1 MGRKCRRSG
10 GQGGRREKHL
20 FVYFMTFKNDIQ
32 VRAAGAAPSPPVMD
46 CCQCSRPAPTRA
58 NSKQIRNTVSFVQ
71 KRRFFQLFK
80 DTRDMSLSI
89 KAEKTQYKTQ
99 KLTVEEGSTAFGTSF
114 VLTVP
119 VVEELDRES
128 S

>member
-46 CCQCSRPAPTRA
+46 CCQGSRPAPTRA

-89 KAEKTQYKTQ
+89 KAEKTQIQNPKID
-99 KLTVEEGSTAFGTSF
+99 S
-114 VLTVP
+114 
-119 VVEELDRES
+119 
-128 S
+128 

>member
-1 MGRKCRRSG
+1 
-10 GQGGRREKHL
+10 
-20 FVYFMTFKNDIQ
+20 
-32 VRAAGAAPSPPVMD
+32 
-46 CCQCSRPAPTRA
+46 
-58 NSKQIRNTVSFVQ
+58 
-71 KRRFFQLFK
+71 
-80 DTRDMSLSI
+80 MSLSI

>member
-1 MGRKCRRSG
+1 M
-10 GQGGRREKHL
+10 
-20 FVYFMTFKNDIQ
+20 F
-32 VRAAGAAPSPPVMD
+32 PPG
-46 CCQCSRPAPTRA
+46 PTRA